1 MSDEFQTVNG
11 KMIFWKGHRCVGADV
26 HRGIRLLWTCCGKD
40 VPADAGYLSEREDE
54 LSCMD
59 CALTLDDVLLRHQ
72 GNALQARGK
81 Q

>member
-26 HRGIRLLWTCCGKD
+26 HPGIRLLWTRCGKD
-40 VPADAGYLSEREDE
+40 VPANGAHLSEREDE

-59 CALTLDDVLLRHQ
+59 CALALDDMLLRHA
-72 GNALQARGK
+72 GNAPQP
-81 Q
+81 